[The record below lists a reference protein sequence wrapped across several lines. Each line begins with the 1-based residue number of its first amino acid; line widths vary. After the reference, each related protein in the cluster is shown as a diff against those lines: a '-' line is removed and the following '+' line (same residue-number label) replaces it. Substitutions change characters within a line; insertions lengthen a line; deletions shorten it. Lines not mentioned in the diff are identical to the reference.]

1 MAAGTKKRNPVG
13 NLPDNKNFDKDKMRE
28 EVENY
33 PENVVVNW
41 SDLARKRNIRN
52 TQSEVALKNGGQ
64 IAKEFMKSVG
74 VDVNSFKRKHLGN
87 DERVRRKKLRGQGG
101 EITVAVPQTIESVKA
116 EMKKILSGEYIVGQ
130 QIVPRKVCVIILH
143 ISSAILN
150 SKRLNS
156 RGLTRRFAT
165 PTYTVYSMSIAQ

>member
-1 MAAGTKKRNPVG
+1 MAFERAEEVKHRQDTCMAAGTKKRNPVG

-52 TQSEVALKNGGQ
+52 TQSEVAKNGGQ

-74 VDVNSFKRKHLGN
+74 VDERVRRVGN

-101 EITVAVPQTIESVKA
+101 EITVAAPQIIESVKA
-116 EMKKILSGEYIVGQ
+116 EIKKSYLVNISLDK

-143 ISSAILN
+143 ISSSMLN
-150 SKRLNS
+150 SN
-156 RGLTRRFAT
+156 
-165 PTYTVYSMSIAQ
+165 